1 MLFSGNT
8 IFAKIFK
15 VLFLAIVAF
24 SIIVSVYFISKQKAQ
39 ILESLESEANSIA
52 KMITYAS
59 SDAIVLDDGA
69 YLVEFNYEF
78 VKESK
83 NLNSLILSKNNQS
96 NYIIRKESWS
106 FKKDIPSIFSK
117 QQQKNILSQIIYSP
131 ISNEKVFHYVFPI
144 KFHSV
149 LWGWLHLNM
158 SLDDYEKRLQICI
171 LEFFYFFLS
180 SSFAFFN
187 NFIFNREK
195 LL

>member
-1 MLFSGNT
+1 
-8 IFAKIFK
+8 
-15 VLFLAIVAF
+15 
-24 SIIVSVYFISKQKAQ
+24 
-39 ILESLESEANSIA
+39 
-52 KMITYAS
+52 MITYAS

-106 FKKDIPSIFSK
+106 FKKDIPSIFFQNNNK
-117 QQQKNILSQIIYSP
+117 KNILSQIIYSP

-149 LWGWLHLNM
+149 LWGGWLHLNM
-158 SLDDYEKRLQICI
+158 SLDDYEKKITNMYI
-171 LEFFYFFLS
+171 GVFTFFS
-180 SSFAFFN
+180 
-187 NFIFNREK
+187 
-195 LL
+195 